1 MAPKRVNAGATAPD
15 EPLAAPGR
23 PAAATAGANVI
34 VLAEDVT
41 LLELLK
47 HALDGRQRVWRADN
61 ALHAADLLVAAHSG
75 ILFIDAAL
83 PAHETPTLVDKLHE
97 QFPDFPIVVT
107 GRRDDELELGD
118 RISSGAVFRF
128 LHKPVSADRVRNF
141 MDAAARRQG
150 EQPDTDLSAS
160 SALPVASAR
169 ALDSVRSIRLPRIRL
184 DPVVIKRALRILVAI
199 AFVVVAVWALTS
211 LVRQKPWE
219 KISIPDIT
227 ALAPAQKDEP
237 APIPT
242 RTDPALSRL
251 LSAAGIALSQGRLA
265 EPEGQNAVELYRR
278 ALLADPGNAEAL
290 RGLARTTDEL
300 LLRVEQLLLA
310 QDLPAAAGAL
320 DAARS
325 ADPANP
331 RLEFFSAQLV
341 HERDR
346 LQGASGVA
354 ATGGAA
360 AEQAQDERLN
370 RLLTLA
376 DERMRQGRL
385 VGDADSAKSYVLEA
399 RDVRPG
405 DAGVQQAMNA
415 LSSRMLL
422 AANEAMKDGDAVA
435 ATGWLDRAAS
445 LGVDG
450 RSVARLRAEI
460 ESARLATVQEDR
472 SRLLALANQRI
483 AQGRLLDPPGDSA
496 RHYVDLLSAADPGYS
511 GLAETAT
518 LLAAALLDDSGR
530 LMRDGRYAD
539 AEAALAAA
547 GSAGASKSEVASA
560 RSALNSARARA
571 VASQEILPE
580 GALTKIEHQPAKYPV
595 RAASRGIEGWVDVQF
610 TVAADGSTQDAVVTD
625 SSPAGSF
632 EQAVLDAVQGWRYQ
646 PRIVAGKPLDQRVQ
660 LRVRFELAGN

>member
-1 MAPKRVNAGATAPD
+1 
-15 EPLAAPGR
+15 
-23 PAAATAGANVI
+23 
-34 VLAEDVT
+34 
-41 LLELLK
+41 
-47 HALDGRQRVWRADN
+47 
-61 ALHAADLLVAAHSG
+61 
-75 ILFIDAAL
+75 
-83 PAHETPTLVDKLHE
+83 
-97 QFPDFPIVVT
+97 
-107 GRRDDELELGD
+107 
-118 RISSGAVFRF
+118 
-128 LHKPVSADRVRNF
+128 
-141 MDAAARRQG
+141 
-150 EQPDTDLSAS
+150 
-160 SALPVASAR
+160 
-169 ALDSVRSIRLPRIRL
+169 
-184 DPVVIKRALRILVAI
+184 
-199 AFVVVAVWALTS
+199 
-211 LVRQKPWE
+211 
-219 KISIPDIT
+219 
-227 ALAPAQKDEP
+227 
-237 APIPT
+237 
-242 RTDPALSRL
+242 
-251 LSAAGIALSQGRLA
+251 
-265 EPEGQNAVELYRR
+265 
-278 ALLADPGNAEAL
+278 
-290 RGLARTTDEL
+290 
-300 LLRVEQLLLA
+300 
-310 QDLPAAAGAL
+310 
-320 DAARS
+320 
-325 ADPANP
+325 
-331 RLEFFSAQLV
+331 
-341 HERDR
+341 
-346 LQGASGVA
+346 
-354 ATGGAA
+354 
-360 AEQAQDERLN
+360 
-370 RLLTLA
+370 
-376 DERMRQGRL
+376 
-385 VGDADSAKSYVLEA
+385 
-399 RDVRPG
+399 
-405 DAGVQQAMNA
+405 
-415 LSSRMLL
+415 
-422 AANEAMKDGDAVA
+422 MKDGDAVA

>member
-1 MAPKRVNAGATAPD
+1 MAPKRANAGATAPD
-15 EPLAAPGR
+15 EPQAAPGR
-23 PAAATAGANVI
+23 PATATAGANVI

-75 ILFIDAAL
+75 IVFIDAAL
-83 PAHETPTLVDKLHE
+83 PAHETPTLVDRLHE

-150 EQPDTDLSAS
+150 EQPDANLSS
-160 SALPVASAR
+160 SSTLPAASAR
-169 ALDSVRSIRLPRIRL
+169 ALESVRSIRLPHIRL
-184 DPVVIKRALRILVAI
+184 DPVRIRRALRIFVAI
-199 AFVVVAVWALTS
+199 AVAVVAVWALTS

-237 APIPT
+237 VPT
-242 RTDPALSRL
+242 PKRADPALSRL
-251 LSAAGIALSQGRLA
+251 LSTAGIALSQGRLA

-278 ALLADPGNAEAL
+278 ALLADPGNVEAL

-376 DERMRQGRL
+376 DERMRRGRL
-385 VGDADSAKSYVLEA
+385 VGGADSAESYVLEA
-399 RDVRPG
+399 RDTRPG

-415 LSSRMLL
+415 LSGRMLL
-422 AANEAMKDGDAVA
+422 AANEAMKDGDMIA
-435 ATGWLDRAAS
+435 ATDWLDRAAS

-511 GLAETAT
+511 GLAETAA
-518 LLAAALLDDSGR
+518 LLAEALLDDSGR
-530 LMRDGRYAD
+530 LMRDQRYAD

-547 GSAGASKSEVASA
+547 GSAGARKSEVASA

-595 RAASRGIEGWVDVQF
+595 RAASRGIQGWVDVQF
-610 TVAADGSTQDAVVTD
+610 TVAADGSTRDAFVTD